1 MSSKVK
7 RFSLGAVALSTSV
20 AIGVVGLGGATA
32 TASAKSHT
40 INFIA
45 VTTSQST
52 PTKSG
57 SFFESIVA
65 VTSSATVSDGVL
77 SCGAN
82 PTTQGCA
89 AAGAFA
95 NGILYTH
102 FTFASTGA
110 LSGTV
115 TGGTGAYAKATG
127 TVTGSPV
134 AAGYEITVVYTT

>member
-1 MSSKVK
+1 MLSKVK
-7 RFSLGAVALSTSV
+7 RFSLAAVTLSTSV

-45 VTTSQST
+45 VTTSKST
-52 PTKSG
+52 PTKAG

-65 VTSSATVSDGVL
+65 VASQTTISDGVL

-82 PTTQGCA
+82 PTTEGCDVS
-89 AAGAFA
+89 GAYA
-95 NGILYTH
+95 SGILYAH
-102 FTFASTGA
+102 FTIASTGA

-115 TGGTGAYAKATG
+115 TGGTGAFANATG
-127 TVTGSPV
+127 TVSGKPV
-134 AAGYEITVVYTT
+134 PAGYGISIVYTT